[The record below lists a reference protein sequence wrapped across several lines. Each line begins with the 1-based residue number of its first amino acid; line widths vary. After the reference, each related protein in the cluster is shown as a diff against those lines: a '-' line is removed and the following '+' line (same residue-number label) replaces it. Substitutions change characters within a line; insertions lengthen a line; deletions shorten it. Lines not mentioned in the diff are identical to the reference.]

1 MQQHSTSQQ
10 QYNCRKSCS
19 SYQTYQSQL
28 SRSRRGVGRPP
39 HYCSAGQ
46 FKREK
51 QNNSPFACD
60 YFCKNLI
67 TNLFLNRSKYLP
79 FFRLKL
85 LLVVGLM
92 ERESQLKSG
101 GESGGFSFRL
111 DQFEL
116 EPCDKFEYGPFLCR
130 ARRTFRPSPDC
141 GQINRELQWCLTVVL
156 CSHFYDEIM
165 SGIDPYYS
173 SLPLLLVQ
181 GCSLTVYRYCSY

>member
-1 MQQHSTSQQ
+1 
-10 QYNCRKSCS
+10 
-19 SYQTYQSQL
+19 
-28 SRSRRGVGRPP
+28 
-39 HYCSAGQ
+39 
-46 FKREK
+46 
-51 QNNSPFACD
+51 
-60 YFCKNLI
+60 
-67 TNLFLNRSKYLP
+67 
-79 FFRLKL
+79 
-85 LLVVGLM
+85 M

-101 GESGGFSFRL
+101 RESGGFSFRL

-181 GCSLTVYRYCSY
+181 GCSLTVYRYCSYWPFSQQSDSLYFSTALKWQVRESCNLHQSNSCLPPYYRELFPMIYCAGERPSPAPWQYRQMFGSSKD